1 MIIETHDIF
10 PVVSP
15 EFLDRIQNKTLFF
28 DIETTGFSPNI
39 SHLYMIGA
47 SYYSDHAWKTI
58 QWFDETG
65 LSVGEQALL
74 QAFSEF
80 AKDFIY
86 CISYNGTAFDFSYI
100 EKKCTHYHLQNP
112 LSHLQHMD
120 LYKEIKP
127 YGAAFDL
134 PNLKQKSIEAF
145 LGIGRED
152 KYNGGQL
159 IKVYKKYLQ
168 FHAEHEQK
176 LLFIHNYED
185 IIGMI
190 KLLPLLSY
198 IDFFKGH
205 FSVTN
210 MQISDINKSTINN
223 PKNAF
228 AKSTTT
234 ATDTSAI
241 QPECNNGPDFYL
253 HLTLPG
259 FIEIP
264 ITLHTNL
271 CTLTLSAH
279 EGHMYIHTY
288 KGTLKFYYPDYKQ
301 YYYLPEEDE
310 AIHQS
315 LAAFVDKSRR
325 IKATKETC
333 YTKKNGIFLPEQSAW
348 FTPVYK
354 ENTVSDISFFE
365 YQSLTKDM
373 DCINHY
379 LLELLSP
386 AFH

>member
-80 AKDFIY
+80 AGDFIY

-100 EKKCTHYHLQNP
+100 EKKCTHYHLPNP

-159 IKVYKKYLQ
+159 IKVYKKYVQ
-168 FHAEHEQK
+168 SHAEHEQK

-185 IIGMI
+185 ITGMI

-210 MQISDINKSTINN
+210 MQISD
-223 PKNAF
+223 
-228 AKSTTT
+228 TTT
-234 ATDTSAI
+234 SNTQTVKTL
-241 QPECNNGPDFYL
+241 NGPDFYL

>member
-80 AKDFIY
+80 AGNFIY

-168 FHAEHEQK
+168 SHAEHEQK

-271 CTLTLSAH
+271 
-279 EGHMYIHTY
+279 
-288 KGTLKFYYPDYKQ
+288 
-301 YYYLPEEDE
+301 
-310 AIHQS
+310 
-315 LAAFVDKSRR
+315 
-325 IKATKETC
+325 
-333 YTKKNGIFLPEQSAW
+333 
-348 FTPVYK
+348 
-354 ENTVSDISFFE
+354 
-365 YQSLTKDM
+365 
-373 DCINHY
+373 
-379 LLELLSP
+379 
-386 AFH
+386 